1 MKTFFLFLL
10 LIPNLVMAFCSA
22 PSAPFGGAP
31 SKPSKPFCINEF
43 SNTHTCSD
51 YEIDSYNNSL
61 RNYKNDVE
69 RFVDNLQDYLRDA
82 QDYVNC
88 EIRNI

>member
-10 LIPNLVMAFCSA
+10 LIPNLVMPFCSA

-31 SKPSKPFCINEF
+31 SKPSKPYCIHEF

-51 YEIDSYNNSL
+51 YEIDSYNNAL